1 MEFYDAHIHFL
12 FKSTRSSIKRSLDYL
27 AEIGLRG
34 FDACV
39 IGEYPR
45 DIATIL
51 KMVPEGYH
59 KDISLEVLDN
69 QRDPFPLLK
78 ESSQMRIIPYL
89 DARFIENNIE
99 KKIDMYRRMGFEGLK
114 LLYIPEEDDVLITQ
128 GMEQAFGRTLK
139 QSEMVTSLLIESA
152 ASQDMCV
159 LIHIDLRKYG
169 EFIEE
174 MIKSHP
180 LTNFNIAHFGFSR
193 HAIAPLLEKY
203 DNCYTD
209 FSSLTPFI
217 KKAPGVYK
225 EFIERYQGRI
235 LFGSDALIGRPEEA
249 KSALDFFLD
258 YLDDQGLLTKI
269 FNENYFKFH
278 KIERKLDGGR

>member
-12 FKSTRSSIKRSLDYL
+12 FKCPRSDIERILDYL
-27 AEIGLRG
+27 AGIGLRG

-39 IGEYPR
+39 IAEYPS
-45 DIATIL
+45 DIGTVH

-59 KDISLEVLDN
+59 KDITLEVLDN

-78 ESSQMRIIPYL
+78 ESSQIKIIPYL

-99 KKIDMYRRMGFEGLK
+99 QKIDMYRRMGFEGLK
-114 LLYIPEEDDVLITQ
+114 LLYIPEKDDVLITR

-139 QSEMVTSLLIESA
+139 QSEMVTSLLIEN
-152 ASQDMCV
+152 ASSRDMCV

-169 EFIEE
+169 EFVEE

-193 HAIAPLLEKY
+193 RAIAPLLEKY

-209 FSSLTPFI
+209 LSSLIPFI

-235 LFGSDALIGRPEEA
+235 LFGSDTLIGKPEEA
-249 KSALDFFLD
+249 KSALDFFLH
-258 YLDDQGLLTKI
+258 YFDDQELLTKI
-269 FNENYFKFH
+269 SNENYFKFH
-278 KIERKLDGGR
+278 KIEKA

>member
-1 MEFYDAHIHFL
+1 MDFYDAHIHLL
-12 FKSTRSSIKRSLDYL
+12 FECPRNDIKRKLVYL
-27 AEIGLRG
+27 EEIGLSG
-34 FDACV
+34 FDAFV
-39 IGEYPR
+39 IAEYPR

-51 KMVPEGYH
+51 KLVPEGYH

-78 ESSQMRIIPYL
+78 ESSQIRIIPYL

-99 KKIDMYRRMGFEGLK
+99 QKIDMYRRMGFEGLK
-114 LLYIPEEDDVLITQ
+114 LLYIPEEDDVLITR

-159 LIHIDLRKYG
+159 VIHIDLRKYG

-174 MIKSHP
+174 MIKSYP

-193 HAIAPLLEKY
+193 RAIALLLEKY

-209 FSSLTPFI
+209 FASLIPFM
-217 KKAPGVYK
+217 KTDSASYMDFFK
-225 EFIERYQGRI
+225 RYRNRI
-235 LFGSDALIGRPEEA
+235 LFASDALIGQTQTVQDT
-249 KSALDFFLD
+249 KQFVSGFLKD
-258 YLDDQGLLTKI
+258 PRLQERI
-269 FNENYFKFH
+269 FRENYLSFH
-278 KIERKLDGGR
+278 KRSVKT